1 MVDGSQQS
9 GGFQWMYALLGL
21 CFVALAVFRLDE
33 GSALWAAVFGLAALA
48 YAYLSVRFV
57 LPTRLGGMKLQ
68 EAGQPGP
75 ASASSEPTPE
85 EMRRALQTYESRA
98 RGWLVISIAGWLAT
112 VGVVLLTP
120 PLALVAAALSL
131 FSTYRFR
138 RCRRSERILRRAL
151 AFSPHEAKGAD
162 DVVTRK

>member
-1 MVDGSQQS
+1 LVDGSEQS

-21 CFVALAVFRLDE
+21 CFVALAVFRLDD
-33 GSALWAAVFGLAALA
+33 GSTLWAAVFGLAALV

-57 LPTRLGGMKLQ
+57 LPPSLGGVRLQ

-98 RGWLVISIAGWLAT
+98 RGWLVISVAGWLAT

-138 RCRRSERILRRAL
+138 RCRRSAGILRRAL
-151 AFSPHEAKGAD
+151 TVSPDEAKSAE

>member
-1 MVDGSQQS
+1 LVDGPARA
-9 GGFQWMYALLGL
+9 GGFQWRYALLGL
-21 CFVALAVFRLDE
+21 CFVALAVFRLDD
-33 GSALWAAVFGLAALA
+33 GSTTWAAVFGLAALA

-57 LPTRLGGMKLQ
+57 LPSSLGGMEPQ

-75 ASASSEPTPE
+75 ASAPSEPTPD

-98 RGWLVISIAGWLAT
+98 RGWLVISVAGWLAT
-112 VGVVLLTP
+112 VGVVLMTP

-138 RCRRSERILRRAL
+138 RCRRSARILRRAL
-151 AFSPHEAKGAD
+151 AAFPDEDDGAAQA
-162 DVVTRK
+162 

>member
-1 MVDGSQQS
+1 LVDDSAQA
-9 GGFQWMYALLGL
+9 GGFRWMYALLGV

-57 LPTRLGGMKLQ
+57 LPPSLGGVRLQ

-75 ASASSEPTPE
+75 ASAPSEPTPE
-85 EMRRALQTYESRA
+85 EMRRALKVYESRA
-98 RGWLVISIAGWLAT
+98 RGWLVISVAGWLAT

-120 PLALVAAALSL
+120 PLALVTAALSL

-138 RCRRSERILRRAL
+138 RCRRSVEILRRAL
-151 AFSPHEAKGAD
+151 ALSPDEAEGAD
-162 DVVTRK
+162 NVVTQG

>member
-151 AFSPHEAKGAD
+151 AVFPHEAKGAD
-162 DVVTRK
+162 DVVTGK

>member
-1 MVDGSQQS
+1 LVDGSEQS

-151 AFSPHEAKGAD
+151 AVSPREAKGAD

>member
-1 MVDGSQQS
+1 MVDGSAQA
-9 GGFQWMYALLGL
+9 GGFRWMYALLGV

-57 LPTRLGGMKLQ
+57 LPPSLGGVRLQ

-75 ASASSEPTPE
+75 ASAPSEPTPE
-85 EMRRALQTYESRA
+85 EMRRSLKVYESRA
-98 RGWLVISIAGWLAT
+98 RSWLVISVAGWLAT

-120 PLALVAAALSL
+120 PLALVTAALSL

-138 RCRRSERILRRAL
+138 RCRRSVEILRRAL
-151 AFSPHEAKGAD
+151 AVSPDGAKGAD
-162 DVVTRK
+162 DVVTQK

>member
-120 PLALVAAALSL
+120 SLALVAAALSL

-151 AFSPHEAKGAD
+151 AVFPHEAKGAD
-162 DVVTRK
+162 DVVTGK